1 MRMNQAL
8 KGRHRFLADYA
19 KACVALSGLNL
30 NSIVKP
36 RVEEP
41 AVRVPPPWALLRRAC
56 SAKVEVEGRSRG
68 KKGNFGDV

>member
-30 NSIVKP
+30 NSILTP
-36 RVEEP
+36 RVPAP
-41 AVRVPPPWALLRRAC
+41 AVAC
-56 SAKVEVEGRSRG
+56 SFTLGFAAPRFQRF
-68 KKGNFGDV
+68 GNTA